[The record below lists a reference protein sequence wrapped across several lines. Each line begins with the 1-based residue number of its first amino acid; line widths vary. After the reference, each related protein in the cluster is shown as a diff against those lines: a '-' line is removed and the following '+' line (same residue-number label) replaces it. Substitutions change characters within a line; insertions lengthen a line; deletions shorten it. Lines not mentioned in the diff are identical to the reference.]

1 MCGLFFANYRPRS
14 SDLDKVMSAL
24 RARGPDANGVS
35 ELGSI
40 ILGHTRLSII
50 DVDRRSDQPMVGSDG
65 NSYII
70 FNGEI
75 FNHKELAQRFH
86 LKLKTSSDTE
96 VVLELFLKVGPDC
109 LRYFNGMFSFAI
121 YNAETKD
128 LFVARDRL
136 GIKPLYVFEQNDK
149 LIISSAVEAIVPL
162 LSEKSVDE
170 VSVRQYAKLR
180 CLYRGHTFF
189 KQIKE
194 FPAGHYRRNGELTRY
209 WNLSDEARDHD
220 TIDFDE
226 LSWLIDDSIKIASIS
241 DVDFST
247 LLSGGLDSSLITA
260 VLNPR
265 DTWCVG
271 LTDNN
276 EFEYAELAAHQG
288 LHEHKNIRI
297 SKEQFFACVEEL
309 LLAYGFPISVP
320 NEVLIYHM
328 AKHIA
333 EKHKVV
339 ISGEGADELFFGYD
353 RIFNWAANNTF
364 SIETFDKHY
373 SYSAHNDLEIID
385 YVLEPHRGNRRC
397 IDIVKSFFQ
406 IDHLRGLLTRLDR
419 ATMQNSVE
427 GRVPFCDHRLV
438 EYMFNIKF
446 EERVVAGVAKAPLKK
461 YAIGRI
467 PDELIQRKKVGF
479 PVDLA
484 LLFDAEEGFGPWVQH
499 NLQRTGFPRLE
510 DIRGDL

>member
-1 MCGLFFANYRPRS
+1 MCGLLFANYRPNS
-14 SDLDKVMSAL
+14 SELDKAMHAL
-24 RARGPDANGVS
+24 RPRGPDAQSVS
-35 ELGSI
+35 VLDSI

-50 DVDRRSDQPMVGSDG
+50 DVDARSDQPMLGSDG
-65 NSYII
+65 DSHII
-70 FNGEI
+70 FNGEV
-75 FNHKELAQRFH
+75 FNYKELAQQFQ

-96 VVLELFLKVGPDC
+96 VVLELFLRLGPNC
-109 LRYFNGMFSFAI
+109 LRHLNGMFSFVI
-121 YNAETKD
+121 YNARTKD
-128 LFVARDRL
+128 LFIARDRL
-136 GIKPLYVFEQNDK
+136 GIKPLYVSEKNDK

-162 LSEKSVDE
+162 LSERSVDE
-170 VSVRQYAKLR
+170 VAVRQYAKLR

-194 FPAGHYRRNGELTRY
+194 FPAGYYRLNGKLIRY
-209 WNLSDEARDHD
+209 WSLPDEARDHD

-226 LSWLIDDSIKIASIS
+226 LSWLIHDSIKIASVS
-241 DVDFST
+241 DVKFST
-247 LLSGGLDSSLITA
+247 LLSGGLDSSLISA

-265 DTWCVG
+265 ETWCVG
-271 LTDNN
+271 LTYNN
-276 EFEYAELAAHQG
+276 EFEYAELAARHG
-288 LHEHKNIRI
+288 LYEHKSITI
-297 SKEQFFACVEEL
+297 SKDQFFACIEEL

-328 AKHIA
+328 AKYIA

-353 RIFNWAANNTF
+353 RIFNWAANNAF
-364 SIETFDKHY
+364 SIRAFDKYY

-385 YVLEPHRGNRRC
+385 YVLEPYQGSGCC
-397 IDIVKSFFQ
+397 IEIVKSFFQ

-419 ATMQNSVE
+419 ATMQNSLE
-427 GRVPFCDHRLV
+427 GRVPFCDHRLA
-438 EYMFNIKF
+438 EYMFNIKY
-446 EERVVAGVAKAPLKK
+446 EERVVAGVAKSPLKK
-461 YAIGRI
+461 YARGRI

-484 LLFDAEEGFGPWVQH
+484 LLFDAEEGFGPWVKH
-499 NLQRTGFPRLE
+499 NLKRTGFPCLE